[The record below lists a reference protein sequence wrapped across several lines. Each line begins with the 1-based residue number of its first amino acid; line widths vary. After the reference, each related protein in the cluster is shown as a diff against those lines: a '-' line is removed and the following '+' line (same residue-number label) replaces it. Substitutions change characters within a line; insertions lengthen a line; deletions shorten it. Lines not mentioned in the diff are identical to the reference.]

1 MTNKILLTGAGF
13 SRNFGLPL
21 ASDVWGL
28 IFNNL
33 EIQSTKKIRSDL
45 LKEYNYE
52 KFKEE
57 RDCFLERIDVIFN
70 DIFEKLTIK
79 VFEMNFGISHKDIRN
94 FIQMIVGKKFDEGYL
109 FTTNQDLLLERLFIE
124 PGSDKGKITSP
135 YIGNC
140 LWNFEAKEHEKMPC
154 PLKNSI

>member
-1 MTNKILLTGAGF
+1 M
-13 SRNFGLPL
+13 RNFGLPL

-33 EIQSTKKIRSDL
+33 EIQSTKKIRSEL
-45 LKEYNYE
+45 LKEYNYEKFYSEVLVNE

-124 PGSDKGKITSP
+124 PGRAAST
-135 YIGNC
+135 
-140 LWNFEAKEHEKMPC
+140 
-154 PLKNSI
+154 